1 MVHIADMLPFSS
13 PLLPFKLERSNEI
26 AKSGIRETAFAPLL
40 TVNRTSNFLS
50 PNLIQG
56 LLTLAV

>member
-1 MVHIADMLPFSS
+1 MLPFSN

-26 AKSGIRETAFAPLL
+26 AKSGIRETVFAPLL

-56 LLTLAV
+56 LLALAV